1 MKFQILFAQN
11 FLQENFRKLP
21 QGNVLI
27 VLFLVKVQVD
37 IFQIML
43 ILE

>member
-11 FLQENFRKLP
+11 FLQENFRKQP
-21 QGNVLI
+21 QRNVLI